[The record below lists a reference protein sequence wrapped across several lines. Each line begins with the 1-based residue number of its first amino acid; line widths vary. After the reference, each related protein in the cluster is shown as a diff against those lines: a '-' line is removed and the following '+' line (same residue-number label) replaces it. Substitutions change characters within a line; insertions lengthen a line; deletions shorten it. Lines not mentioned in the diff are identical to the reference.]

1 MEVEAAVTSS
11 QGAVAAKEAEA
22 AAKVLKCG
30 RTTSQKPIVVL
41 AGKVLC
47 PSYSQLV
54 RNLSRDEGFGW
65 GYYGAAP
72 AQLALAV
79 LLEVTYTEEA
89 LRLYLPFRNRFLG
102 PMHHIGGEISV
113 ATIKSWLE
121 DKRAEEARTR

>member
-1 MEVEAAVTSS
+1 MTRSQSGVLAREAKAP
-11 QGAVAAKEAEA
+11 
-22 AAKVLKCG
+22 AKVLKCR
-30 RTTSQKPIVVL
+30 RTKSQKPIVVL
-41 AGKVLC
+41 AGKILR
-47 PSYSQLV
+47 PAYSQQV
-54 RNLSRDEGFGW
+54 RNLSREGFGW

-89 LRLYLPFRNRFLG
+89 LRLFLPFRNRFLS
-102 PMHHIGGEISV
+102 PMHHAGGEISV